1 MLVAEELL
9 EDLDRRHAEVAV
21 AKRDEQVVLQAREY
35 LKPAVQLL
43 SLEILLQTGRE
54 DLYMRP
60 LEILQVVIYHILLQ
74 GLSNIEG
81 VPLVRGPKSPILLCV
96 SPGHV
101 HFLLGAR
108 QRLHF
113 QDGRADVV
121 RRAEQHT
128 QVRGGILRVEID
140 DLRQINQANLDCS
153 LRGVCHE
160 YRLDDL
166 KKQRR
171 VETDGLL
178 ANLDVTRVGLGLT
191 SRAWRP

>member
-1 MLVAEELL
+1 MLAVVVTVGLVQQLQCLNEYLEAFLGHGPLHVLIAEELL
-9 EDLDRRHAEVAV
+9 ENLDRCHAEVAV

-60 LEILQVVIYHILLQ
+60 LQVLQVVIYHILLQ
-74 GLSNIEG
+74 GLRNIEG
-81 VPLVRGPKSPILLCV
+81 VPLVRCPKSPILLCV

-113 QDGRADVV
+113 QDG
-121 RRAEQHT
+121 
-128 QVRGGILRVEID
+128 
-140 DLRQINQANLDCS
+140 
-153 LRGVCHE
+153 
-160 YRLDDL
+160 
-166 KKQRR
+166 
-171 VETDGLL
+171 
-178 ANLDVTRVGLGLT
+178 
-191 SRAWRP
+191 